1 MLDFNVVQWASDNL
15 SKLLPW
21 RMIFDYER
29 GVRWTLGRWPK
40 ALKPG
45 VRLCIWGMHRVDQF
59 SVVERIVKLET
70 QSVFTKKSETE
81 EAASVCFVV
90 NVGIEIDNPVWYATK
105 VHDFEDSLKD
115 LAMSHLAS
123 RVRGKT
129 LSELAGEGGLADLEA
144 SLKGTLTTRLT
155 KWGAV
160 VTHVGF
166 TNFVPV
172 TQQVRLFQD
181 HRPGALA

>member
-1 MLDFNVVQWASDNL
+1 MDFNVVQWAADNL

-21 RMIFDYER
+21 RVIFDYER
-29 GVRWTLGRWPK
+29 GVRWTFGCNPT

-45 VRLCIWGMHRVDQF
+45 VRICLWGAQRVDQF

-70 QSVFTKKSETE
+70 QSVLTKKTETE
-81 EAASVCFVV
+81 DAQSVCFAV
-90 NVGIEIDNPVWYATK
+90 NVGIEIDNPVWYATR

-115 LAMSHLAS
+115 LAMSHLAE
-123 RVRGKT
+123 RVRSKT
-129 LSELAGEGGLADLEA
+129 MSDLSTEGGLKDLEA

-155 KWGAV
+155 KWGAI

-172 TQQVRLFQD
+172 AQQVRLFQD
-181 HRPGALA
+181 HRPGAIV